1 MSRQLGSLFLTA
13 AFGPLQSAGMSIMA
27 RRVEEGLVQLTGAEI
42 MAALQRGIEAVAKAT
57 GLPASHVARYLPMA
71 ELRDVAAAVG
81 QDQIVSLEQWRFHAG
96 WEGLLNGIADLTVD
110 GRTPSAS
117 MCLLR
122 LSKKMQLDKALSL
135 PLRQLSD
142 DLDRWEQLLQA
153 CRKQID
159 DGTALKR
166 AYHRKRFV
174 LLGVLATLALGFA
187 AVMVW
192 VLRVRSA
199 RERVDAALAQEDPC
213 TRVVADEDDLD
224 KASDPQRQA
233 LDEAHQACETRKEA
247 KRQAEEER
255 KRKEEAARQK
265 KLAEER
271 AKKRCEDLAADIAAG
286 RPIEDEEIQG
296 DTKALLQRMTD
307 QSLKPDDLQLEANTF
322 PCAGTAAERAIG
334 QAYARAALASLAG
347 WINSRTLT
355 EASISLLAAGKD
367 GLTREQRVS
376 MSNHIEN
383 HAKKTL
389 IGGNE
394 ERIARTLRLCDLIV
408 KLGQPER
415 QYCDSTRKLHA
426 RTHPKE

>member
-1 MSRQLGSLFLTA
+1 
-13 AFGPLQSAGMSIMA
+13 MSIMA
-27 RRVEEGLVQLTGAEI
+27 RRVEEGLVQLTGAEV

-57 GLPASHVARYLPMA
+57 GLPAAHVARYLPMA
-71 ELRDVAAAVG
+71 ELRDVAAAVSRN
-81 QDQIVSLEQWRFHAG
+81 QIVSVEQWRLHAG

-122 LSKKMQLDKALSL
+122 LSKKMQLDKELSI

-159 DGTALKR
+159 DGRALKQ

-174 LLGVLATLALGFA
+174 LAGVLIAIALGFS
-187 AVMVW
+187 AVLVW
-192 VLRVRSA
+192 MLRVRTA
-199 RERVDAALAQEDPC
+199 RQRIDAAIAQEDPC
-213 TRVVADEDDLD
+213 ARVVADVDDLD
-224 KASDPQRQA
+224 KASDQQRSS
-233 LDEAHQACETRKEA
+233 LEDGEQACLARREAERKAEA
-247 KRQAEEER
+247 ER
-255 KRKEEAARQK
+255 KRKEE
-265 KLAEER
+265 EER
-271 AKKRCEDLAADIAAG
+271 QLRLERERRKKRCEDLAADIAGG
-286 RPIEDEEIQG
+286 RAIEDAEIQG

-307 QSLKPDDLQLEANTF
+307 QALKPEDLQLAANSF
-322 PCAGTAAERAIG
+322 PCPGTAAEVAIG

-355 EASISLLAAGKD
+355 DASVALLAAGKD

-394 ERIARTLRLCDLIV
+394 ERIARTLKLCELIE

-426 RTHPKE
+426 RTHPNE